1 MSLDTKAN
9 AVSSTVSPPRGDSQ
23 KGPSSNVRVV
33 YVRVPERI
41 FNHAKAQS
49 YLSGMAW
56 PDYVAKVLEEAGP
69 YPGPASPLKQESVP
83 AQ

>member
-1 MSLDTKAN
+1 MSSDTKEKA
-9 AVSSTVSPPRGDSQ
+9 ASPVESPRVDSN
-23 KGPSSNVRVV
+23 KGPSSNMRVV
-33 YVRVPERI
+33 YVRVPEII

-69 YPGPASPLKQESVP
+69 YPGPASPLKQEPAP